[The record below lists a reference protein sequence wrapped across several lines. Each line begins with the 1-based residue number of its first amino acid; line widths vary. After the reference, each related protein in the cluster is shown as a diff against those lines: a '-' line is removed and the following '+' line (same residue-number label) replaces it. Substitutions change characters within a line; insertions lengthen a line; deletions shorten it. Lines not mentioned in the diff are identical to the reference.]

1 MTTSTTHPTVLGP
14 LSLSATEHGI
24 SFCAFEDT
32 PRKTWKQVKAV
43 RPTGDSEVAS
53 LWLSRACQELDAYF
67 AGALAEFTVQVDL
80 RSVPEFDRRV
90 LAALQEVPAG
100 RTTTYG
106 ELAVR
111 AGAGP
116 QGARRVGG
124 VMARNPV
131 LVLVACHRVLGAS
144 GDLTGYAGGLE
155 RKRALLDLERE
166 TAADLPAA
174 S

>member
-1 MTTSTTHPTVLGP
+1 M
-14 LSLSATEHGI
+14 SATDHGI
-24 SFCAFEDT
+24 SLCAFEDT
-32 PRKTWKQVKAV
+32 PAKAWKHLQTA
-43 RPTGDSEVAS
+43 RPAGDTFTAS
-53 LWLSRACQELDAYF
+53 MWLSRACQELDAYF
-67 AGALAEFTVQVDL
+67 ASALTEFTVPVDL

-100 RTTTYG
+100 RTTTYS

-131 LVLVACHRVLGAS
+131 LVLVACHRVLGAR
-144 GDLTGYAGGLE
+144 GDLIGYASGVE
-155 RKRALLDLERE
+155 RKRALLDLEHE
-166 TAADLPAA
+166 TAAELPAA
-174 S
+174 G